1 MAKSTGFR
9 KFVSPEIVFGNG
21 SRKLIGRY
29 AQQFQATRVLVVSDE
44 GVKKAGWTKDVTDSL
59 LNAGLEYE
67 LFIQVIPNPRSE
79 EVMEGA
85 EIFRSKKCDLIVSV
99 GGGSPMDCAKG
110 IGIVGSNGGH
120 IHDYEGVDKIQY
132 PIPPL
137 LFIPTTAG
145 TSADVSQFCII
156 SRQDIKVKIAI
167 ISKALVPDLALID
180 PEVCL
185 SMDNYLTACTG
196 MDAMVH
202 AIEAYV
208 SAGAGP
214 LTDLYAREAVL
225 LLNKHLLEVVRDP
238 ENILL
243 REKIM
248 LASMQAG
255 MAFSNASLGAVHA
268 MAHSLGGMLDLPHG
282 ECNSLL
288 LEHVVRFNYPYAENR
303 YRELLDIF
311 MPDWKRVQTKFS
323 PRETLAGYISDFRG
337 KLQIDKGLSDKGV
350 GSSDIHLL
358 AEKAIKDA
366 CMLTNPRK
374 ATKED
379 IETVFREAL

>member
-1 MAKSTGFR
+1 MAKSTDFR
-9 KFVSPEIVFGNG
+9 KFVSPEIVFGNS

-29 AQQFQATRVLVVSDE
+29 ARQFQATRVLVVSDE
-44 GVKKAGWTKDVTDSL
+44 GVNKAGWTKDVTDSL

-67 LFIQVIPNPRSE
+67 LFIQVTPNPRSE

-85 EIFRSKKCDLIVSV
+85 DLFRSKQCDLIVAV

-120 IHDYEGVDKIQY
+120 INDYEGVDKIDY

-214 LTDLYAREAVL
+214 LTDLYALEAVS
-225 LLNKHLLEVVRDP
+225 LLNTHLLNVIADP
-238 ENILL
+238 KNIHL

-268 MAHSLGGMLDLPHG
+268 MAHSLGGLLDLPHG
-282 ECNSLL
+282 ECNSILL
-288 LEHVVRFNYPYAENR
+288 DHVIRFNYPHAEKR
-303 YRELLDIF
+303 YQDLLDIL
-311 MPDWKRVQTKFS
+311 MPGWQKSGNHPKDL
-323 PRETLAGYISDFRG
+323 LAKHISGFRA
-337 KLQIDKGLSDKGV
+337 KLEIKNGLASKGV
-350 GSSDIHLL
+350 GVSDVPLL
-358 AEKAIKDA
+358 AAKAIKDA

-374 ATKED
+374 ANKDDLES
-379 IETVFREAL
+379 VFREAL

>member
-1 MAKSTGFR
+1 MAKSKGFR

-44 GVKKAGWTKDVTDSL
+44 GVIKAGWTKDVTDSL
-59 LNAGLEYE
+59 VNAGLAYE
-67 LFIQVIPNPRSE
+67 LFTHISPNPRSE

-85 EIFRSKKCDLIVSV
+85 EIFRSNKCDLIVSV

-120 IHDYEGVDKIQY
+120 VNDYEGVDKIQY

-156 SRQDIKVKIAI
+156 SRQDILVKIAI

-196 MDAMVH
+196 MDALVH

-214 LTDLYAREAVL
+214 LTDLYAREAVS
-225 LLNKHLLEVVRDP
+225 LLNGHLLDVIKDP
-238 ENILL
+238 ANILL

-311 MPDWKRVQTKFS
+311 MPDWKQTQTKSS
-323 PRETLAGYISDFRG
+323 PKDILADYISAFRA
-337 KLQIDKGLSDKGV
+337 KLQIDKGLEYRGV
-350 GSSDIHLL
+350 GISDIPML
-358 AEKAIKDA
+358 AGKAIKDA

-374 ATKED
+374 AGKED
-379 IETVFREAL
+379 LETVFREAL

>member
-1 MAKSTGFR
+1 MAKSKGFR

-44 GVKKAGWTKDVTDSL
+44 GVINAGWTKDVADSL
-59 LNAGLEYE
+59 VNAGLEYE
-67 LFIQVIPNPRSE
+67 LFTHISPNPRSE

-120 IHDYEGVDKIQY
+120 VNDYEGVDKIQY

-156 SRQDIKVKIAI
+156 SRQDILVKIAI

-196 MDAMVH
+196 MDALVH

-214 LTDLYAREAVL
+214 LTDLYAREAVS
-225 LLNKHLLEVVRDP
+225 LLNGHLLDVIKDP
-238 ENILL
+238 ANILL

-311 MPDWKRVQTKFS
+311 MPDWKQTQTKSS
-323 PRETLAGYISDFRG
+323 PKDILADYISAFRA
-337 KLQIDKGLSDKGV
+337 KLQIDKGLEYRGV
-350 GSSDIHLL
+350 GASDIPML
-358 AEKAIKDA
+358 AGKAIKDA

-374 ATKED
+374 AGKED
-379 IETVFREAL
+379 LEAVFREAL

>member
-1 MAKSTGFR
+1 MAKSQGFR

-44 GVKKAGWTKDVTDSL
+44 GVIKAGWTKDVTHSL
-59 LNAGLEYE
+59 VNAGLEYE
-67 LFIQVIPNPRSE
+67 LFTHISPNPRSE

-120 IHDYEGVDKIQY
+120 VNDYEGVDKIQY

-156 SRQDIKVKIAI
+156 SRQDILVKIAI

-196 MDAMVH
+196 MDALVH

-214 LTDLYAREAVL
+214 LTDLYAREAVS
-225 LLNKHLLEVVRDP
+225 LLNGHLLDVIKDP
-238 ENILL
+238 ANILL

-311 MPDWKRVQTKFS
+311 MPDWKQTQTKSS
-323 PRETLAGYISDFRG
+323 PKDILADYISAFRA
-337 KLQIDKGLSDKGV
+337 KLQIDKGLEYRGV
-350 GSSDIHLL
+350 GISDIPML
-358 AEKAIKDA
+358 AGKAIKDA

-374 ATKED
+374 AGKED
-379 IETVFREAL
+379 LETVFREAL